1 MSNTEQ
7 VNLNINIQLQQLRG
21 ALKELNKVESKIKDI
36 QTGGSKNAY
45 NNLQKQTA
53 DAKQLV
59 YSYHEAATARS
70 DVLYGINTRW
80 QKIDAKYKDVG
91 PSGRARREKREK
103 ELEDDIKATIA
114 STDKL
119 MAETAIIQKKAKQDT
134 DKAVESYH
142 KAHTKTITDI
152 ERHATNARKTI
163 WMDAVKQAFSLH
175 IIQMY
180 VQPFVRALNQLL
192 RTTLTQFAEFDR
204 YYADYLAKSMDFEK
218 VVSRK
223 EIFAG
228 GVNQVY
234 SIQNMADAME
244 RFSASGIDLTQNQRA
259 LTDVLQLSV
268 TAAITYDEAANS
280 VIKTQ
285 EAFQLSI
292 NDSTMIVDA
301 LTNAANASTAE
312 LKDLTEWFGYAS
324 GMSHEAGINV
334 QQLAA
339 YLGILSSMGMKS
351 AGTAFRQMLV
361 QMTDENVRQKLQ
373 AAFGQEFDF
382 LNMDETLLR
391 MRAYVQ
397 ASSNQAETIQKI
409 TSALGGK
416 VNARESLTRLLT
428 ADEQTWNRI
437 MSATER
443 SGTAAELF
451 DTMTDNAAGNLDKV
465 KNNITIILA
474 QIGEA
479 FSPILK
485 VLVVVTGWIANFI
498 NAMPTFSKYLIGGL
512 IILAGALAGVI
523 GLLVSLVGLYY
534 MAFAA
539 NQMFEKGSLKA
550 AFSIKTLMYN
560 MSALSI
566 TLLEHI
572 TITETAAVSQQHLAT
587 GMNATNLATKN
598 MKLGML
604 SGLGAMVSYMGYQYA
619 MEEQS
624 YALARALSLVSAAMT
639 GAMLGTTIGGPIGA
653 ILGVT
658 AGVGIGFTQ
667 QQGISRA
674 QEESTL
680 ARRRA
685 SQYGKSDITTY
696 QDTGAKNYFN
706 IQQVTIPNVSNPEDL
721 ATGLYKESYL

>member
-1 MSNTEQ
+1 MSNTER
-7 VNLNINIQLQQLRG
+7 VNLNINIQLQHLRS
-21 ALKELNKVESKIKDI
+21 ALKELNTIEAKMQNIQSGNVTASAQKRNNQFVEFKEYWQHSYKVQKAQEEAQKIQDAAKAKTID
-36 QTGGSKNAY
+36 TENKYLKGVAERVAY
-45 NNLQKQTA
+45 NKQYEVTRKANEEAFVKLQNDNAMEYRRQQMIRI
-53 DAKQLV
+53 DA
-59 YSYHEAATARS
+59 ERRA
-70 DVLYGINTRW
+70 
-80 QKIDAKYKDVG
+80 KIDMVKDVKKE
-91 PSGRARREKREK
+91 ALAEIAEEK
-103 ELEDDIKATIA
+103 L
-114 STDKL
+114 
-119 MAETAIIQKKAKQDT
+119 Q
-134 DKAVESYH
+134 
-142 KAHTKTITDI
+142 
-152 ERHATNARKTI
+152 
-163 WMDAVKQAFSLH
+163 WMNAVKQAFSLH

-192 RTTLTQFAEFDR
+192 RTTLTQFAEFDK

-244 RFSASGIDLTQNQRA
+244 RFSASGIDLTQNQQA

-373 AAFGQEFDF
+373 AAFGQEFNF

-409 TSALGGK
+409 SSALGGK

-451 DTMTDNAAGNLDKV
+451 DKMTDNAAGNLSKV
-465 KNNITIILA
+465 KNNIAIILT

-498 NAMPTFSKYLIGGL
+498 NAMPTFSKQLIGGL
-512 IILAGALAGVI
+512 IILSGAFAAAI
-523 GLLVSLVGLYY
+523 GLLVSLVGLFY

-539 NQMFEKGSLKA
+539 NKMFEGGALKA
-550 AFSIKTLMYN
+550 EFSLRTLIQTMRE
-560 MSALSI
+560 LSV
-566 TLLEHI
+566 TLIQHA
-572 TITETAAVSQQHLAT
+572 TVTNTATQANYRFGASSQLLA
-587 GMNATNLATKN
+587 NATKN
-598 MKLGML
+598 MKIGMI
-604 SGLGAMVSYMGYQYA
+604 SSLGAMVSYMGYQYA
-619 MEEQS
+619 MEERS

-658 AGVGIGFTQ
+658 AGVGIGFAQ